1 MFCDL
6 VGSTAM
12 SAWLDPQ
19 DKRGIIG
26 AFVP

>member
-6 VGSTAM
+6 VGSTAI